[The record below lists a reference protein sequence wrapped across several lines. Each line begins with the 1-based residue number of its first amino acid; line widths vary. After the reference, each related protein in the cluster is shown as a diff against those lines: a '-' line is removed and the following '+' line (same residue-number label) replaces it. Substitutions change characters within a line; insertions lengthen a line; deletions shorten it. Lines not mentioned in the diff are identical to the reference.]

1 MAGYMPA
8 HHILI
13 LSYHNK
19 MQNIND
25 QEILLLN

>member
-1 MAGYMPA
+1 MAGNMPA
-8 HHILI
+8 HHFLI

>member
-1 MAGYMPA
+1 MAGYIPA
-8 HHILI
+8 HHFLI